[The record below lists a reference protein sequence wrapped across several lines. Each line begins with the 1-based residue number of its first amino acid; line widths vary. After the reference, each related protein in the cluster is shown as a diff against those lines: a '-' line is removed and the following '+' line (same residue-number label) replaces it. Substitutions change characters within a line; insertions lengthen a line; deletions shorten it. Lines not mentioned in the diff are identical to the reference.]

1 MSQTAL
7 AKADTVPRNVE
18 GLLQAI
24 IKFDQSLESAIIQ
37 QQQSA
42 TLVTERKKRGLKRQ
56 NFTVIA
62 LIKHSEERTCETAN
76 YLMHEVV
83 SLIFGQ
89 LLVSLLRSSL
99 LSLYYSLIFL

>member
-37 QQQSA
+37 QRQSA
-42 TLVTERKKRGLKRQ
+42 MLVTERKKKRIEKTK
-56 NFTVIA
+56 F
-62 LIKHSEERTCETAN
+62 
-76 YLMHEVV
+76 
-83 SLIFGQ
+83 
-89 LLVSLLRSSL
+89 
-99 LSLYYSLIFL
+99 YSDCTDKAQ